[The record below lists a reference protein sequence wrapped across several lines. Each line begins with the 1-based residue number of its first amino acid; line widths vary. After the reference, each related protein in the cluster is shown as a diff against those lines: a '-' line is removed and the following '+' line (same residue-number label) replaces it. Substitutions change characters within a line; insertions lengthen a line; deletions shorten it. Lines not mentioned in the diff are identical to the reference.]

1 MVCQKRKSG
10 CKCLAKGYD
19 NVAHAV
25 GHLVLAAIVFTGA
38 ALACGII
45 AGKCRR
51 DNAKEYTDAQDEF
64 DLKAK
69 DRCSCKPCDHEGVSV
84 VDDITDSTA
93 DGAADDND
101 GSDNDAT

>member
-45 AGKCRR
+45 AGKCRH

-64 DLKAK
+64 DLKAE
-69 DRCSCKPCDHEGVSV
+69 DRCTCKPCDYETTEAETT
-84 VDDITDSTA
+84 DIT
-93 DGAADDND
+93 DDND